1 MGHESVDIEIILY
14 YKLNSFY
21 LCRQKSSYSHG
32 QVYYYVKSA
41 YLVYCS
47 SCVISHVVSRKGGP
61 FKQGPLYCYYH
72 KVVENH
78 YQT

>member
-32 QVYYYVKSA
+32 QVYYYVNQHIW
-41 YLVYCS
+41 YIV
-47 SCVISHVVSRKGGP
+47 R
-61 FKQGPLYCYYH
+61 
-72 KVVENH
+72 VVEKSRGLS
-78 YQT
+78 